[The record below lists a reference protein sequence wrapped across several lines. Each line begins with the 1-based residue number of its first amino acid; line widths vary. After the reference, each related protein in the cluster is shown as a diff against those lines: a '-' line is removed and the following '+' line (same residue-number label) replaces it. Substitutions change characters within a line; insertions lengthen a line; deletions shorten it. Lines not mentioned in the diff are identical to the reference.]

1 MSDPNAYKRQRMAER
16 LNFEDRTKALRTGR
30 ASMRSVRSSTTISS
44 FVSQEQGS
52 IVIELSSAVTNG
64 VKELFIHRYDGLE
77 LTPSDFA
84 TLHKWSRSMG
94 FDKTWIEGRHEHDL
108 PPVVRDEDLDDEEP
122 LPELL
127 EATGPRSG
135 EPIWTVVSEEA
146 SSDGDLLKEAS
157 NSEGVWDF
165 GSSR

>member
-1 MSDPNAYKRQRMAER
+1 MNTRNQRDPNAYKRQRMAER
-16 LNFEDRTKALRTGR
+16 LDFEDRTKALRAGR
-30 ASMRSVRSSTTISS
+30 ASMRSVRSSTTMSS

-127 EATGPRSG
+127 EALSPTPEPMWQFEGEGPD
-135 EPIWTVVSEEA
+135 VSLDEA
-146 SSDGDLLKEAS
+146 SLQREAKW
-157 NSEGVWDF
+157 NF
-165 GSSR
+165 GS